1 MKFQWWFQVQEMR
14 WEAGC
19 ISALAVCA
27 GGLFHLLTLAERS
40 SSEPEHSLSPILASH
55 LRAVT
60 APLLLRAAP
69 SPALGP
75 RGCSSGSFLWLRA
88 EPPGSTVM
96 NPVLA
101 VLYLPALG
109 HFPYKRK
116 TRLLRAL
123 SRHLLAVV
131 ASN

>member
-1 MKFQWWFQVQEMR
+1 MKFKWWFQVQEMR
-14 WEAGC
+14 WEVSR

-40 SSEPEHSLSPILASH
+40 SSEPEHSLSPILAGH

-75 RGCSSGSFLWLRA
+75 SWLFLRQL
-88 EPPGSTVM
+88 
-96 NPVLA
+96 
-101 VLYLPALG
+101 
-109 HFPYKRK
+109 F
-116 TRLLRAL
+116 
-123 SRHLLAVV
+123 V
-131 ASN
+131 AQS